1 MSLLHSQNI
10 FIMAKLKEKSY
21 RFILS
26 SVLTLF
32 SPILCQSF
40 SVLVILYV
48 HFVLSLRFTNEMI
61 TLSSQCSRETIW
73 VVERKRKRA
82 RGGVMIG
89 YQTLHSGLIIW
100 APLPPPP
107 ISHQQPDVSQ
117 EEETEEFKLITV
129 SCSVSAPSHLVNT
142 LNHTLHTTHTPTH
155 ADAQSHT
162 THTHM
167 WHMHTRTNMYA
178 YECSQ
183 CTHTHIHLGVGGT
196 KFTFWEK
203 NQQKRLFCWPWPFP
217 SSF

>member
-1 MSLLHSQNI
+1 MSSG
-10 FIMAKLKEKSY
+10 KKEKES
-21 RFILS
+21 
-26 SVLTLF
+26 
-32 SPILCQSF
+32 
-40 SVLVILYV
+40 
-48 HFVLSLRFTNEMI
+48 E
-61 TLSSQCSRETIW
+61 
-73 VVERKRKRA
+73 
-82 RGGVMIG
+82 RGGDDWV
-89 YQTLHSGLIIW
+89 SDPAFW
-100 APLPPPP
+100 ADHLSPFTPPP

-196 KFTFWEK
+196 KFTF
-203 NQQKRLFCWPWPFP
+203 
-217 SSF
+217 